1 MTSFGYNILGFGS
14 IEQGVVLTS
23 TIFHGFSS
31 ASYTPPAGVR
41 TIWMIMHNGY
51 STGTSGTGNV
61 DGWAG
66 RTYAEK
72 IITNPSTTTVS
83 IANAGGY
90 TSAYGMSIQNN
101 TGYGWGSQRLGH
113 KNANNADFYATGG
126 NGGIGDASYIQYR
139 GGGGGGGSRLGPGLA
154 GTNWNNGVGAGGGLP
169 TGNENSG
176 VINSQQYLE
185 LDFIY
190 NRNPSGWIGANGM
203 PKISDA
209 DAAKSTGHAQLQF
222 NLNQMNNYGQQG
234 FTWYGGGGTGGK
246 VLMIEIYNR

>member
-23 TIFHGFSS
+23 TRFSGFSS
-31 ASYTPPAGVR
+31 RTYTPPQGVK

-51 STGTSGTGNV
+51 STGVDGTNNV

-72 IITNPSTTTVS
+72 IITNPSTTTVG
-83 IANAGGY
+83 IANAAGY
-90 TSAYGMSIQNN
+90 TQAYGVSIQNQAGYYYGHQK
-101 TGYGWGSQRLGH
+101 TGQKYASG
-113 KNANNADFYATGG
+113 ADYQAIGG
-126 NGGIGDASYIQYR
+126 NGGYGNPYYVNYR
-139 GGGGGGGSRLGPGLA
+139 GGGGGGGSRLGNGLA

-190 NRNPSGWIGANGM
+190 NRNASGWAGANGM
-203 PKISDA
+203 PRISGTDA
-209 DAAKSTGHAQLQF
+209 GKSTGHAALASDLGAMS
-222 NLNQMNNYGQQG
+222 NSGQAG
-234 FTWYGGGGTGGK
+234 FSWYGGGGTSGS